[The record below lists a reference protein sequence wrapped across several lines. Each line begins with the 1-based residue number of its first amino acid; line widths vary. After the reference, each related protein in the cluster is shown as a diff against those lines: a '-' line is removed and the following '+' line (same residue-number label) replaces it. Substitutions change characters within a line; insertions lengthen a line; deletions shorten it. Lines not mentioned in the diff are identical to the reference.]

1 MAIPFRKKS
10 EERFEEQIEAALEHQ
25 SKQNFALK
33 KMKKGYIYY
42 GEGIQVVTP
51 KGVPVPKSEQ
61 KLEPMYQEIGERFY
75 HAFTS
80 GATGHGKTVLQ
91 ELEVVNFVANGY
103 TQIIFDFKPDLGL
116 MDRAKWA
123 SDMAGKSDKFR
134 LIAPNYPNHTYYLN
148 PVANVDTPDEL
159 VARVIGAIQEDTD
172 EQFFLDTA
180 EMVLMAIARCAMSSR
195 TPYVET
201 KTKDRIVLGKDLTLR
216 TLWRLQSD
224 RVAMQNLMDNAQDE
238 DGRILMNKFLL
249 KPEDYVEKITS
260 TLDVRLARLAIGD
273 FAQTFNP
280 TEEQVSEG
288 RVLDLRREMS
298 TGSVIYFMLPV
309 DLFGPMVYGIAKM
322 VFQTLQSLS
331 NKRQINRDVDQPV
344 AVLADEADKV
354 LYPSIDSFFTRGR
367 SARVAMNLIM
377 QSKWQLVRRLK
388 DAGAGVIL
396 SNALT
401 TVWGRCG
408 DYASAD
414 YFSELCGEYDKYTE
428 SANIR
433 GIGTV
438 GRNKEET
445 TSIGVSQSRERIIKP
460 EELMNLHPGE
470 MLIRSPRL
478 GVWRM
483 RVCMMPDIEHPLSK
497 DLNE

>member
-1 MAIPFRKKS
+1 MVGLFKPKT
-10 EERFEEQIEAALEHQ
+10 EERFAAEIEKALEHQ
-25 SKQNFALK
+25 GKKNFALN
-33 KMKKGYIYY
+33 KMKRGYIYY
-42 GEGIQVVTP
+42 GEGVQVITP
-51 KGVPVPKSEQ
+51 KGEPVPKSQQ
-61 KLEPMYQEIGERFY
+61 KLIPMYQNIEERFY
-75 HAFTS
+75 HCFTS

-123 SDMAGKSDKFR
+123 ADLAGKSDQFR
-134 LIAPNYPNHTYYLN
+134 LVAPNYPNHTYYLN

-159 VARVIGAIQEDTD
+159 VARVIMAIQEDTD

-180 EMVLMAIARCAMSSR
+180 EMLLMGITRCAMSCQK
-195 TPYVET
+195 PYVET
-201 KTKDRIVLGKDLTLR
+201 KLKDRIPITSDLTLR
-216 TLWRLQSD
+216 TLWRLQADS
-224 RVAMQNLMDNAQDE
+224 VAMRDLVDNAADE
-238 DGRILMNKFLL
+238 DGRILLQKFLQ
-249 KPEDYVEKITS
+249 KPDEYVEKITS

-280 TEEQVSEG
+280 DEEVLSQG
-288 RVLDLRREMS
+288 RVIDLREEMS
-298 TGSVIYFMLPV
+298 SGSVIYFMLPV

-322 VFQTLQSLS
+322 IFQTMQSLS
-331 NKRQINRDVDQPV
+331 NKRQISRDVSQPV
-344 AVLADEADKV
+344 AILADEADKV

-388 DAGAGVIL
+388 EAGAGVIL

-408 DYASAD
+408 DHASAD
-414 YFSELCGEYDKYTE
+414 YFSELCGEYERYSE
-428 SANIR
+428 SANLR
-433 GIGTV
+433 GIGSV
-438 GRNKEET
+438 GRGKEET
-445 TSIGVSQSRERIIKP
+445 IGVGISQTRERIIKP
-460 EELMNLHPGE
+460 EELLCLHPGE

-483 RVCMMPDIEHPLSK
+483 RVSMMPEIEEPLSK